1 MHSRKIYNSDH
12 EMFRDSA
19 RRFFKEEVEPHIEQW
34 EADGVPP
41 RSFWKK
47 AGANGF
53 LCSGMP
59 EQYGGSGADFFYN
72 IILSEEGGY
81 GIGSGS
87 LGIFMQSDIVA
98 YYLLQHGSEAL
109 KDRWLPPMVT
119 GDAIG
124 ALGMTEP
131 GCGSDLKAI
140 TTTARREGD
149 EYVITGQKT
158 FISNGQSCDFVILA
172 CKTDPAKGAKGISL
186 ILVEADRPGFE
197 RGRNL
202 DKIGQKAADTSE
214 LFFNDVRVP
223 IDNLLG
229 NEGRGFAMMMEELPR
244 ERLTIASRAL
254 GESQRAFELTVDY
267 VKERRA
273 FGQRIMDF
281 QNTQFVLADIKTSL
295 ALGWAFHDQCLAK
308 IEEGTLTVEEA
319 AMIKLWATEN
329 NSQVMDK
336 CLQLFGGYGYMSEYP
351 ISRFYTD
358 SRARRIFGGS
368 SEICRMII
376 GRSL

>member
-1 MHSRKIYNSDH
+1 MHDRKIYSSDH

-19 RRFFKEEVEPHIEQW
+19 RRFFREEVESNITQW
-34 EADGVPP
+34 EQDGIVP
-41 RSFWKK
+41 RAFWKK
-47 AGANGF
+47 AGAQGL
-53 LCSGMP
+53 LCCGIP
-59 EQYGGSGADFFYN
+59 EEYGGPGADFFYN

-81 GIGSGS
+81 GIGASS

-98 YYLLQHGSEAL
+98 YYLLKHASEEL
-109 KDRWLPPMVT
+109 KRRWLPPMVS

-131 GCGSDLKAI
+131 SCGSDLKALR
-140 TTTARREGD
+140 TTARREGG
-149 EYVITGQKT
+149 EYVINGQKT
-158 FISNGQSCDFVILA
+158 FITNGQNCDFVVLA

-186 ILVEADRPGFE
+186 ILVEADRPGFQ

-202 DKIGQKAADTSE
+202 DKIGQKSADTSE
-214 LFFNDVRVP
+214 LFFSDVRVP
-223 IDNLLG
+223 AGNLLG
-229 NEGRGFAMMMEELPR
+229 EEGCGFAIMMEELPR

-267 VKERRA
+267 AKERQA
-273 FGQRIMDF
+273 FGQRIIDF
-281 QNTQFVLADIKTSL
+281 QNSQFTLADIKTSL

-308 IEEGTLTVEEA
+308 IEDGTLTVEEA

-329 NSQVMDK
+329 NSKVMDK
-336 CLQLFGGYGYMSEYP
+336 CLQLFGGYGYMTEYP
-351 ISRFYTD
+351 ISRLYVD
-358 SRARRIFGGS
+358 SRVRRIFGGS

>member
-1 MHSRKIYNSDH
+1 MHDRKIYNSDH
-12 EMFRDSA
+12 EMFRASA
-19 RRFFKEEVEPHIEQW
+19 RRFFREEVEANILQW
-34 EADGVPP
+34 ESDGIVP

-47 AGANGF
+47 AGAQGL
-53 LCSGMP
+53 LCCGMP
-59 EQYGGSGADFFYN
+59 EEYGGPGADFFYN

-81 GIGSGS
+81 GIGSSS

-98 YYLLQHGSEAL
+98 YYLLKHASEEL
-109 KDRWLPPMVT
+109 KRRWLPAMVT
-119 GDAIG
+119 GEAIG

-131 GCGSDLKAI
+131 SCGSDLKALR
-140 TTTARREGD
+140 TTARREGD
-149 EYVITGQKT
+149 EYVISGQKT
-158 FISNGQSCDFVILA
+158 FITNGQNCDFIVLA

-202 DKIGQKAADTSE
+202 DKIGQKSSDTSE
-214 LFFNDVRVP
+214 LFFSDVRVP
-223 IDNLLG
+223 VGNRLG
-229 NEGRGFAMMMEELPR
+229 EEGRGFAIMMEELPR

-254 GESQRAFELTVDY
+254 GESQRAFELTVEY
-267 VKERRA
+267 AKERQA

-281 QNTQFVLADIKTSL
+281 QNTQFTLADIRTSL

-308 IEEGTLTVEEA
+308 IGDGTLMVEEA

-336 CLQLFGGYGYMSEYP
+336 CLQLFGGYGYMTEYP
-351 ISRFYTD
+351 ISRFYVD
-358 SRARRIFGGS
+358 SRVRRIFGGS
-368 SEICRMII
+368 SEVCRMII

>member
-1 MHSRKIYNSDH
+1 MHNRKIYNSEH

-19 RRFFKEEVEPHIEQW
+19 RRFFAEEVEPNITQW
-34 EADGVPP
+34 ETDGMMP

-47 AGANGF
+47 AGAHGF

-59 EQYGGSGADFFYN
+59 ERYGGPGADFFYN

-98 YYLLQHGSEAL
+98 YYILKHGSEAM
-109 KDRWLPPMVT
+109 KNRWLPAMVA

-131 GCGSDLKAI
+131 GCGSDLKAL
-140 TTTARREGD
+140 TTAARREGD
-149 EYVITGQKT
+149 EYVISGQKT
-158 FISNGQSCDFVILA
+158 FISNGQSCDFVVLA
-172 CKTDPAKGAKGISL
+172 CKTDPGKGAKGISL
-186 ILVEADRPGFE
+186 ILVEADRPGFQ

-223 IDNLLG
+223 VDNLLG
-229 NEGRGFAMMMEELPR
+229 EEGRGFAMMMEELPR

-254 GESQRAFELTVDY
+254 GESQRAFELTVEY

-295 ALGWAFHDQCLAK
+295 ALGWAFHDQCLAR
-308 IEEGTLTVEEA
+308 IEDGSLTVEEA

-336 CLQLFGGYGYMSEYP
+336 CLQLFGGYGYMAEYP
-351 ISRFYTD
+351 ISRFYMD

>member
-1 MHSRKIYNSDH
+1 MHDRKIYDSNH
-12 EMFRDSA
+12 AMFRDSA
-19 RRFFKEEVEPHIEQW
+19 RRFFKEEVEANIAQW
-34 EADGVPP
+34 EKDGIVP

-47 AGANGF
+47 AGAQGF
-53 LCSGMP
+53 LCCGMP
-59 EQYGGSGADFFYN
+59 EAYGGPGADFFYN

-81 GIGSGS
+81 GIGSAS

-98 YYLLQHGSEAL
+98 YYLLKHGSEEL
-109 KDRWLPPMVT
+109 KARWLPDMVS

-131 GCGSDLKAI
+131 SCGSDLKALR
-140 TTTARREGD
+140 TTARRDGSD
-149 EYVITGQKT
+149 YVINGQKT
-158 FISNGQSCDFVILA
+158 FITNGQNCDFVVLA
-172 CKTDPAKGAKGISL
+172 CKTDPDKGAKGISL

-214 LFFNDVRVP
+214 MFFNDVRVP
-223 IDNLLG
+223 AGNLLG
-229 NEGRGFAMMMEELPR
+229 EPGRGFAIMMEELPR

-267 VKERRA
+267 VKEREA
-273 FGQRIMDF
+273 FGQRIIDF
-281 QNTQFVLADIKTSL
+281 QNTQFTLADIKTSL
-295 ALGWAFHDQCLAK
+295 AVGWAFHDQCLAK
-308 IEEGTLTVEEA
+308 IEDATLSVEEA

-329 NSQVMDK
+329 NSKVMDA
-336 CLQLFGGYGYMSEYP
+336 CLQLFGGYGYMTEYP
-351 ISRFYTD
+351 ISRFYLD
-358 SRARRIFGGS
+358 SRVRRIFGGS

>member
-1 MHSRKIYNSDH
+1 MHNRKIYNSDH

-19 RRFFKEEVEPHIEQW
+19 RRFFREEVEANIEEW
-34 EADGVPP
+34 EKNGVVP

-47 AGANGF
+47 AGGQGL
-53 LCSGMP
+53 LCCGMP
-59 EQYGGSGADFFYN
+59 EEYGGPGADFFYN

-81 GIGSGS
+81 GIGASS

-98 YYLLQHGSEAL
+98 YYLLKHASEEL
-109 KDRWLPPMVT
+109 KRRWLPDMVS

-131 GCGSDLKAI
+131 SCGSDLKALRP
-140 TTTARREGD
+140 TARREGS
-149 EYVITGQKT
+149 EYVINGQKT
-158 FISNGQSCDFVILA
+158 FITNGQNCDFIVLA
-172 CKTDPAKGAKGISL
+172 CKTDPEKGAKGISL
-186 ILVEADRPGFE
+186 ILVEADRPGFQ

-202 DKIGQKAADTSE
+202 DKIGQKSADTSE
-214 LFFNDVRVP
+214 LFFSDVRVP
-223 IDNLLG
+223 LDNLVG
-229 NEGRGFAMMMEELPR
+229 EEGRGFAIMMEELPR

-254 GESQRAFELTVDY
+254 GESQRAFELTVEY
-267 VKERRA
+267 AKERQA

-308 IEEGTLTVEEA
+308 IEDGTLTVEEA

-329 NSQVMDK
+329 NSKVMDQ
-336 CLQLFGGYGYMSEYP
+336 CLQLFGGYGYMTEYP
-351 ISRFYTD
+351 ISRLYVD
-358 SRARRIFGGS
+358 SRVRRIFGGS

-376 GRSL
+376 SRSL